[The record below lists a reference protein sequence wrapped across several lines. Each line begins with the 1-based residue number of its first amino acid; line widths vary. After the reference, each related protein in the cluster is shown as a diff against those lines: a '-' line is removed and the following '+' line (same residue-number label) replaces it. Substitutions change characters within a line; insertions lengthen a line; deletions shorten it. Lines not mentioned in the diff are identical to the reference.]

1 MLNVN
6 QITSQLAKMP
16 DNALQQYA
24 TMHKADPYML
34 ALTIAES
41 NRRKE
46 MRTAAQGAQGAMPQP
61 KVADQAIA
69 GMSPQQLPENVG
81 IGALPADNMKGM
93 AAGGIVAF
101 DNGGEVATSP
111 AGEFFGGI
119 ANWFGEVGDPAR
131 NPRAQL
137 AQLQTERARAEQ
149 GIFEALTPSQKAERK
164 AQVAAIDAQINNMQ
178 RQTTQAAPAAKP
190 STAAPLFKDPRRTD
204 NAASPNFVGNKTTDT
219 PDTKKGLGALAGA
232 SGAASQQSGL
242 SGGAGGAGTYKP
254 STLAEMMKE
263 VSPEVEKMNAEDR
276 AAMDPFRKQFE
287 SERSDLAKRKESNK
301 AEAILA
307 AGLGMLSGNS
317 RYALQN
323 IGTGAQQGLT
333 SLKEANRLD
342 DAAKRALMQSEM
354 HLAQAEMQGRKGNF
368 QSMNQLANQARQ
380 EKQFAVS
387 SELQKQQIAQQGQYY
402 GAMAKAA
409 EAKGSMDSKMLS
421 EYRRLQELAE
431 KHVKDNGGM
440 AMTDAQRSAMYQE
453 KLNEYLA
460 TNPFMQKLG
469 AAQAAAPTAVRLAGQ
484 NYGE

>member
-46 MRTAAQGAQGAMPQP
+46 MRTAAQGAQGAMQQP

-93 AAGGIVAF
+93 ATGGIVAF

-119 ANWFGEVGDPAR
+119 ANWFGDVGDPTR
-131 NPRAQL
+131 NPRVQL
-137 AQLQTERARAEQ
+137 AQLQTERARVEQ
-149 GIFEALTPSQKAERK
+149 GIFEALTPAQKAERK
-164 AQVAAIDAQINNMQ
+164 AQVAAIDAQINGMQ
-178 RQTTQAAPAAKP
+178 RQMTQAAPAAKP

-204 NAASPNFVGNKTTDT
+204 NAASPNFVGTKEKDVGDKVAPTD
-219 PDTKKGLGALAGA
+219 KGLGATAAG
-232 SGAASQQSGL
+232 QRSGL
-242 SGGAGGAGTYKP
+242 SGGAGGAGTYSP
-254 STLAEMMKE
+254 STLADMMKE

-276 AAMDPFRKQFE
+276 KAMDPFRTQFE
-287 SERSDLAKRKESNK
+287 TERSDLAKRKETNK
-301 AEAILA
+301 GEALLA
-307 AGLGMLSGNS
+307 AGLGMLSGTS
-317 RYALQN
+317 RNALQN

-333 SLKEANRLD
+333 SLKEANRAD

-387 SELQKQQIAQQGQYY
+387 SELQRQQIAQQGQYY
-402 GAMAKAA
+402 RDMGEAAKARSGNDAKLTA
-409 EAKGSMDSKMLS
+409 EIDKLTGQAKDLAKSDMRFATATPAMQRQIIKEHFDS
-421 EYRRLQELAE
+421 LAQ
-431 KHVKDNGGM
+431 N
-440 AMTDAQRSAMYQE
+440 
-453 KLNEYLA
+453 
-460 TNPFMQKLG
+460 NPFIMRALL
-469 AAQAAAPTAVRLAGQ
+469 AQGVTGSEDKDPLTRTLD
-484 NYGE
+484 

>member
-46 MRTAAQGAQGAMPQP
+46 MRTAAQGAQGALPQP

-119 ANWFGEVGDPAR
+119 ANWFGEVGDPTR

-164 AQVAAIDAQINNMQ
+164 AQVAAIDAQINGMQ
-178 RQTTQAAPAAKP
+178 RQMTQAAPAAKP

-204 NAASPNFVGNKTTDT
+204 NAASPNFVG
-219 PDTKKGLGALAGA
+219 TKEKDMGDKVAPVDKGLGATAAG
-232 SGAASQQSGL
+232 QQSGL
-242 SGGAGGAGTYKP
+242 SGGAGGASAYKP
-254 STLAEMMKE
+254 STLADMMKE

-276 AAMDPFRKQFE
+276 KAMDPFRTQFE
-287 SERSDLAKRKESNK
+287 EERASLAKRKETNK
-301 AEAILA
+301 GEALLA
-307 AGLGMLSGNS
+307 AGLGMMAGNS

-323 IGTGAQQGLT
+323 IGAGGAQGLA
-333 SLKEANRLD
+333 SLKEANRAD

-380 EKQFAVS
+380 EKQFATS
-387 SELQKQQIAQQGQYY
+387 SALQAQQIAQQGQYY
-402 GAMAKAA
+402 RDMGEAAKARGGMDAKVMTEYTKIQNKATDSVDKDIMSGLLRPEQKEAMILQRTRAMAMDNPLLARFL
-409 EAKGSMDSKMLS
+409 SM
-421 EYRRLQELAE
+421 
-431 KHVKDNGGM
+431 
-440 AMTDAQRSAMYQE
+440 
-453 KLNEYLA
+453 
-460 TNPFMQKLG
+460 G
-469 AAQAAAPTAVRLAGQ
+469 ADDKEPVTRTLD
-484 NYGE
+484 

>member
-46 MRTAAQGAQGAMPQP
+46 MRGAAQAAQGGQQQP
-61 KVADQAIA
+61 KVADAAIA

-101 DNGGEVATSP
+101 EEGGQVPRFAGNTNGSLVYDPVSGMPLAGGDVEPTGPEV
-111 AGEFFGGI
+111 EGGTTLWERLGLGNV
-119 ANWFGEVGDPAR
+119 ANRQSLEKLDR
-131 NPRAQL
+131 DL
-137 AQLQTERARAEQ
+137 AA
-149 GIFEALTPSQKAERK
+149 QKA
-164 AQVAAIDAQINNMQ
+164 AA
-178 RQTTQAAPAAKP
+178 AAKKAGT
-190 STAAPLFKDPRRTD
+190 TAA
-204 NAASPNFVGNKTTDT
+204 AVDT
-219 PDTKKGLGALAGA
+219 KNTVVPEIKKGLGATAAG
-232 SGAASQQSGL
+232 QQSGL

-254 STLAEMMKE
+254 STLADMMKE
-263 VSPEVEKMNAEDR
+263 VNPEVEKMNAEDR
-276 AAMDPFRKQFE
+276 KAMDPFRKQFE
-287 SERSDLAKRKESNK
+287 EERSDLANRKESNK
-301 AEAILA
+301 AEALLS

-333 SLKEANRLD
+333 SLKEATRAD

-387 SELQKQQIAQQGQYY
+387 SELQKQQIANQGAYY
-402 GAMAKAA
+402 GAMAAKA
-409 EAKGSMDSKMLS
+409 GSSAAYDKMLTQLQMKINGEVDKDMLIPEAQKAQIKQQRLLEAINNHPGLKKYFGS
-421 EYRRLQELAE
+421 EAPAEPVTQEL
-431 KHVKDNGGM
+431 
-440 AMTDAQRSAMYQE
+440 
-453 KLNEYLA
+453 
-460 TNPFMQKLG
+460 
-469 AAQAAAPTAVRLAGQ
+469 
-484 NYGE
+484 

>member
-46 MRTAAQGAQGAMPQP
+46 MRTAAQGAQGAMQQP

-101 DNGGEVATSP
+101 DEGGEVGMSYEDQMSQLGQFLNPWERFKSLIGAPGSKKQDDIPATPRRDINAERDRAMALVNAEGLRPTMKNDPRLP
-111 AGEFFGGI
+111 AGY
-119 ANWFGEVGDPAR
+119 
-131 NPRAQL
+131 
-137 AQLQTERARAEQ
+137 
-149 GIFEALTPSQKAERK
+149 
-164 AQVAAIDAQINNMQ
+164 
-178 RQTTQAAPAAKP
+178 KP
-190 STAAPLFKDPRRTD
+190 ETAA
-204 NAASPNFVGNKTTDT
+204 AAVPEI
-219 PDTKKGLGALAGA
+219 KKGLGATAAG
-232 SGAASQQSGL
+232 QQSGL
-242 SGGAGGAGTYKP
+242 SGGAGGASAYKP
-254 STLAEMMKE
+254 STLADMMKE

-276 AAMDPFRKQFE
+276 KAMDPFRTQFE
-287 SERSDLAKRKESNK
+287 EERASLAKRKETNK
-301 AEAILA
+301 GEALLA
-307 AGLGMLSGNS
+307 AGLGMMAGNS

-323 IGTGAQQGLT
+323 IGAGGAQGLA
-333 SLKEANRLD
+333 SLKEATRAD

-380 EKQFAVS
+380 EKQFATS
-387 SELQKQQIAQQGQYY
+387 SALQAQQIAQQGQYY
-402 GAMAKAA
+402 RDMGEAAKARGGMDAKVMTEYTKIQNKATDSVDKDIMAGLLRPEQKEAMILQRTRAMAMDNPLLARFL
-409 EAKGSMDSKMLS
+409 SM
-421 EYRRLQELAE
+421 
-431 KHVKDNGGM
+431 
-440 AMTDAQRSAMYQE
+440 
-453 KLNEYLA
+453 
-460 TNPFMQKLG
+460 G
-469 AAQAAAPTAVRLAGQ
+469 ADDKEPVTRTLD
-484 NYGE
+484 

>member
-93 AAGGIVAF
+93 AGGGIVAF
-101 DNGGEVATSP
+101 DEGGEVGMSYEDQMSQLGQFLNPWERFKSLIGAPGSKKQDDTPATPRRDINAERDRAMALVNAEGLRPTMKNDPRLP
-111 AGEFFGGI
+111 AGY
-119 ANWFGEVGDPAR
+119 
-131 NPRAQL
+131 
-137 AQLQTERARAEQ
+137 
-149 GIFEALTPSQKAERK
+149 
-164 AQVAAIDAQINNMQ
+164 
-178 RQTTQAAPAAKP
+178 KP
-190 STAAPLFKDPRRTD
+190 ETAA
-204 NAASPNFVGNKTTDT
+204 AAVPEI
-219 PDTKKGLGALAGA
+219 KKGLGATAAG
-232 SGAASQQSGL
+232 QQSGL
-242 SGGAGGAGTYKP
+242 SGGAGGASAYKP
-254 STLAEMMKE
+254 STLADMMKE

-276 AAMDPFRKQFE
+276 KAMDPFRTQFE
-287 SERSDLAKRKESNK
+287 EERASLAKRKETNK
-301 AEAILA
+301 GEALLA
-307 AGLGMLSGNS
+307 AGLGMMAGNS

-323 IGTGAQQGLT
+323 IGAGGAQGLA
-333 SLKEANRLD
+333 SLKEANRAD

-380 EKQFAVS
+380 EKQFATS
-387 SELQKQQIAQQGQYY
+387 SALQAQQIAQQGQYY
-402 GAMAKAA
+402 RDMGEAAKARGGMDAKVMTEYTKIQNKATDSVDKDIMSGLLRPEQKEAMILQRTRAMAMDNPLLARFL
-409 EAKGSMDSKMLS
+409 SM
-421 EYRRLQELAE
+421 
-431 KHVKDNGGM
+431 
-440 AMTDAQRSAMYQE
+440 
-453 KLNEYLA
+453 
-460 TNPFMQKLG
+460 G
-469 AAQAAAPTAVRLAGQ
+469 ADDKEPVTRTLD
-484 NYGE
+484 

>member
-46 MRTAAQGAQGAMPQP
+46 MRTAAQGAQGALPQP

-93 AAGGIVAF
+93 AGGGIVAF
-101 DNGGEVATSP
+101 
-111 AGEFFGGI
+111 
-119 ANWFGEVGDPAR
+119 EVGGHVPGYAGNTDGSLVYDPVTGMPLAGSAEPTGPEVEGGTTFWER
-131 NPRAQL
+131 LGLGNPANRKVLEQV
-137 AQLQTERARAEQ
+137 ERDAA
-149 GIFEALTPSQKAERK
+149 ARK
-164 AQVAAIDAQINNMQ
+164 A
-178 RQTTQAAPAAKP
+178 AAKAP
-190 STAAPLFKDPRRTD
+190 DTTKKVDTATAAVDT
-204 NAASPNFVGNKTTDT
+204 KTT
-219 PDTKKGLGALAGA
+219 PVPEIKKGLGATAAG
-232 SGAASQQSGL
+232 QQSGL

-254 STLAEMMKE
+254 STLADMMKE

-276 AAMDPFRKQFE
+276 KAMDPFRTQFE
-287 SERSDLAKRKESNK
+287 EERASLAKRKETNK
-301 AEAILA
+301 GEALLA
-307 AGLGMLSGNS
+307 AGLGMMAGNS
-317 RYALQN
+317 RHALQN
-323 IGTGAQQGLT
+323 IGTGAQQGLA
-333 SLKEANRLD
+333 SLKDATRAD

-387 SELQKQQIAQQGQYY
+387 SELQRQQIANQGAYY
-402 GAMAKAA
+402 VSMAKAA
-409 EAKGSMDSKMLS
+409 EAKGSMDSKMMS
-421 EYRRLQELAE
+421 EWGRLQKLAE
-431 KHVKDNGGM
+431 QHVKDNGGM
-440 AMTDAQRSAMYQE
+440 TMTDAQRSAMYQD
-453 KLNEYLA
+453 KLNELTA
-460 TNPFMQKLG
+460 TNPFLSKLG
-469 AAQAAAPTAVRLAGQ
+469 GQQAAAPTAVRLAGQ
-484 NYGE
+484 SYGE

>member
-101 DNGGEVATSP
+101 DEGGEVGMSYEDQMSQLGQFLNPWERFKSLIGAPGSKKQDDTPATPRRDINAERDRAMALVNAEGLRPTMKNDPRLP
-111 AGEFFGGI
+111 AGY
-119 ANWFGEVGDPAR
+119 
-131 NPRAQL
+131 
-137 AQLQTERARAEQ
+137 
-149 GIFEALTPSQKAERK
+149 
-164 AQVAAIDAQINNMQ
+164 
-178 RQTTQAAPAAKP
+178 KP
-190 STAAPLFKDPRRTD
+190 ETAA
-204 NAASPNFVGNKTTDT
+204 AAVPEI
-219 PDTKKGLGALAGA
+219 KKGLGATAAG
-232 SGAASQQSGL
+232 QQSGL
-242 SGGAGGAGTYKP
+242 SGGAGASAYKP
-254 STLAEMMKE
+254 STLADMMKE

-276 AAMDPFRKQFE
+276 KALDPFRTQFE
-287 SERSDLAKRKESNK
+287 EERASLAKRKETNK
-301 AEAILA
+301 GEALLA
-307 AGLGMLSGNS
+307 AGLGMMAGNS

-323 IGTGAQQGLT
+323 IGAGGAQGLA
-333 SLKEANRLD
+333 SLKEATRAD

-380 EKQFAVS
+380 EKQFATS
-387 SELQKQQIAQQGQYY
+387 SALQAQQIAQQGQYY
-402 GAMAKAA
+402 RDMGEAAKARGGMDAKVMTEYTKIQNKATDSVDKDIMSGLLRPEQKEAMILQRTRAMAMDNPLLARFL
-409 EAKGSMDSKMLS
+409 SM
-421 EYRRLQELAE
+421 
-431 KHVKDNGGM
+431 
-440 AMTDAQRSAMYQE
+440 
-453 KLNEYLA
+453 
-460 TNPFMQKLG
+460 G
-469 AAQAAAPTAVRLAGQ
+469 ADDKEPVTRTLD
-484 NYGE
+484 

>member
-1 MLNVN
+1 
-6 QITSQLAKMP
+6 
-16 DNALQQYA
+16 
-24 TMHKADPYML
+24 
-34 ALTIAES
+34 
-41 NRRKE
+41 
-46 MRTAAQGAQGAMPQP
+46 MRSAAQGAQGAMPQP

-93 AAGGIVAF
+93 AGGGIVAF
-101 DNGGEVATSP
+101 DEGGSVGMSYEDQMSQLGQFLNPWDRFKRLIGAPGTQSREEAIKEANVDTAARMDPLMKGYKSRAGVDAPVAD
-111 AGEFFGGI
+111 
-119 ANWFGEVGDPAR
+119 V
-131 NPRAQL
+131 
-137 AQLQTERARAEQ
+137 
-149 GIFEALTPSQKAERK
+149 
-164 AQVAAIDAQINNMQ
+164 
-178 RQTTQAAPAAKP
+178 AAPA
-190 STAAPLFKDPRRTD
+190 
-204 NAASPNFVGNKTTDT
+204 

-232 SGAASQQSGL
+232 AGQQSGL

-301 AEAILA
+301 AEALLA
-307 AGLGMLSGNS
+307 AGLGMMSGNS

-333 SLKEANRLD
+333 ALKEATRGD
-342 DAAKRALMQSEM
+342 DAARRALMQSEM

-387 SELQKQQIAQQGQYY
+387 SDLQRQQIANQGQYY

-409 EAKGSMDSKMLS
+409 AARGSMDAKTMA
-421 EYRRLQELAE
+421 EYGRLQKLAE
-431 KHVKDNGGM
+431 QHVKDNAIGM
-440 AMTDAQRSAMYQE
+440 TEAQRSAMYQD
-453 KLNEYLA
+453 KLNELTA
-460 TNPFMQKLG
+460 TNPFLSKLG
-469 AAQAAAPTAVRLAGQ
+469 GQQAAAPAAVRLAGQ
-484 NYGE
+484 SYGE

>member
-46 MRTAAQGAQGAMPQP
+46 MRSAAQGAQGAMPQP

-93 AAGGIVAF
+93 AGGGIVAF
-101 DNGGEVATSP
+101 EEGGHVPGYAGNTDGSLVGGGMSFDPLTGEAVMDDTGPQLSFLDKLKKSIGYKEALNKDPMAAIKQEKLNAPDYLGSP
-111 AGEFFGGI
+111 AETK
-119 ANWFGEVGDPAR
+119 R
-131 NPRAQL
+131 LKAQERSAQGVPTGL
-137 AQLQTERARAEQ
+137 AAVAEAAKEKVTPSAVAGERA
-149 GIFEALTPSQKAERK
+149 GL
-164 AQVAAIDAQINNMQ
+164 AA
-178 RQTTQAAPAAKP
+178 AAG
-190 STAAPLFKDPRRTD
+190 
-204 NAASPNFVGNKTTDT
+204 V
-219 PDTKKGLGALAGA
+219 
-232 SGAASQQSGL
+232 
-242 SGGAGGAGTYKP
+242 GGAGGAGTYKP
-254 STLAEMMKE
+254 STLADMMKE
-263 VSPEVEKMNAEDR
+263 VNPEIEKMNAEDR
-276 AAMDPFRKQFE
+276 KAMDPFRKQFE
-287 SERSDLAKRKESNK
+287 EERSDLSKRKESNK

-333 SLKEANRLD
+333 SLKEATRAD

-368 QSMNQLANQARQ
+368 QNMNALANQARQ
-380 EKQFAVS
+380 EKQFATS
-387 SELQKQQIAQQGQYY
+387 SELQRQQIAQQGQYY
-402 GAMAKAA
+402 RDMGEAAKARGGMDAKVMTEYTKIQNKATDSVDKDIMSGLLRPEQKEAMILQRTRAMAMDNPLLSRFLSMGS
-409 EAKGSMDSKMLS
+409 EAKEPLT
-421 EYRRLQELAE
+421 REL
-431 KHVKDNGGM
+431 
-440 AMTDAQRSAMYQE
+440 
-453 KLNEYLA
+453 
-460 TNPFMQKLG
+460 
-469 AAQAAAPTAVRLAGQ
+469 
-484 NYGE
+484 